1 VILTGVFDLPDNGSR
16 GELYGGESG
25 RAEIGSR

>member
-16 GELYGGESG
+16 GELY
-25 RAEIGSR
+25 RVTNPVTPK